1 MWPFISRR
9 KSTNSEI
16 SPQVSPNDT
25 SMSPPSD
32 SVSPVMSSEGHLQ
45 ANTRANYS
53 DSLSPSNFGRA
64 QRSGSSNNLLSAFSN
79 LNNKLKGSSNNMG
92 SLGNIEG
99 IEHAVKMQLP
109 RTGSY
114 NNLQTERQNDFKTYS
129 LTRWNSP
136 DKPPSS
142 KHGAASTCFPH
153 RSSNDLTAFGRE
165 QQNTFNEIKAA
176 DRPIYRTTS
185 FATMNDLDSFDS
197 TEDLT
202 TNTSAL
208 NLNDSA
214 SNLATMNNAN
224 SAADPDGIAV

>member
-9 KSTNSEI
+9 KAKDSEI
-16 SPQVSPNDT
+16 SPQTNNI

-32 SVSPVMSSEGHLQ
+32 FVSPVMSSESHLQ
-45 ANTRANYS
+45 ANTSADYS
-53 DSLSPSNFGRA
+53 DSPSNFGRA

-79 LNNKLKGSSNNMG
+79 SNNKLKGSSNNLG
-92 SLGNIEG
+92 SLGSIEG
-99 IEHAVKMQLP
+99 VEHAVKMQLP

-114 NNLQTERQNDFKTYS
+114 NNLQADRQNDFKTYT

-136 DKPPSS
+136 DKPPPS
-142 KHGAASTCFPH
+142 KHGAASTRPH

-165 QQNTFNEIKAA
+165 QQNSFNEIKAA

-208 NLNDSA
+208 NLNSSA
-214 SNLATMNNAN
+214 VELG
-224 SAADPDGIAV
+224 DHE